1 MWVPGVQGAPQ
12 NIFIR
17 EAITWA
23 FVHPTEGSQKSKQM
37 ALKGEN
43 SYRFFFCFILCF
55 VFVWDGVLCS
65 TGWLKTFFYSLGFNR
80 AHSDPPVSG
89 MYVLELH
96 VCNTM
101 TNNWALC
108 PAFWG
113 REGSRWKDMVCER
126 LSFSSSPALQ
136 GRVSLLQE
144 PLGRDKGIRST
155 AVTEGQ
161 HVKECSKF
169 GVREMT
175 VGFQS
180 NVGWPRR

>member
-1 MWVPGVQGAPQ
+1 M
-12 NIFIR
+12 
-17 EAITWA
+17 
-23 FVHPTEGSQKSKQM
+23 
-37 ALKGEN
+37 
-43 SYRFFFCFILCF
+43 
-55 VFVWDGVLCS
+55 
-65 TGWLKTFFYSLGFNR
+65 
-80 AHSDPPVSG
+80 
-89 MYVLELH
+89 LELH

-180 NVGWPRR
+180 NVG